1 MACAACHESL
11 RGRRAVAFDGKAV
24 CLSPCGT
31 LTKIKKV
38 FSWGALET
46 TGPELLR
53 LFILEAARW
62 SEKS

>member
-1 MACAACHESL
+1 MRCAACHEPL
-11 RGRRAVAFDGKAV
+11 RGKKALAFDGKAICV
-24 CLSPCGT
+24 SPCGT
-31 LTKIKKV
+31 LTKIKRV
-38 FSWGALET
+38 FTWGALEV